1 MQFEN
6 KQVAQQKPGTAFNV
20 PNSHLSSQ
28 QRSMVMSVSSENR
41 TATRSITARDAAQRM
56 VLVLGVT
63 AMVLFTT
70 QAFAHHGWAWAEEE
84 QSELKGTITEISMA
98 PPHPV
103 LRVKAQDG
111 RLWRVDLGNPNQTQR
126 SGFTGDTA
134 KEGDDITV
142 LGNRTKEPNEAHMK
156 AVRITVGGKQYDM
169 YPERIKE

>member
-1 MQFEN
+1 MS
-6 KQVAQQKPGTAFNV
+6 A
-20 PNSHLSSQ
+20 SSK
-28 QRSMVMSVSSENR
+28 NR
-41 TATRSITARDAAQRM
+41 TATRMITITARDVARRM
-56 VLVLGVT
+56 VSVLCVT
-63 AMVLFTT
+63 AMALFTT

-103 LRVKAQDG
+103 LHVKAQDG
-111 RLWRVDLGNPNQTQR
+111 RLWQVDLGNPNQTQR

-134 KEGDDITV
+134 KVGDDITV